1 MFDEI
6 RENLSKIAAALHK
19 VVNQFATVA
28 KALYKNVPIEDKR
41 LRKIRHLALYGKNRR
56 IRKKNETR
64 FLFIVY
70 KRNGGKQNV

>member
-41 LRKIRHLALYGKNRR
+41 LRKIRYLALYGKNCR

-64 FLFIVY
+64 FYLLFT
-70 KRNGGKQNV
+70 KEMGEKQNV